1 MEIEMTEDEVFE
13 KAYRKIQDFVDEL
26 CGVESYNP
34 LMVAGIL
41 MATAKMIYKTL
52 LPPVEFT
59 RLMDTITEDIKD
71 EFTSGTT
78 IH

>member
-1 MEIEMTEDEVFE
+1 MTEDEVFE
-13 KAYRKIQDFVDEL
+13 KAYRKIQDLVDEL
-26 CGVESYNP
+26 CGVKSYNR

-52 LPPVEFT
+52 LPTVEFT

>member
-1 MEIEMTEDEVFE
+1 MEIKMTEDEVFQ
-13 KAYRKIQDFVDEL
+13 KAYRDIQNLVDEL
-26 CGVESYNP
+26 CVDKSYNP

>member
-1 MEIEMTEDEVFE
+1 MTEDEVFQ
-13 KAYRKIQDFVDEL
+13 KAYRDIQNLVDEL
-26 CGVESYNP
+26 CVDKNYNP

>member
-1 MEIEMTEDEVFE
+1 MEIKMTEDEVFQ
-13 KAYRKIQDFVDEL
+13 KAYRDIQNLVDEL
-26 CGVESYNP
+26 CVVESYNP

-59 RLMDTITEDIKD
+59 KLMDVITEDIKD